1 MTFLDRIKE
10 TSTSTGIGTF
20 TLGGAVL
27 GYKVF
32 TNGTYKYCIVNET
45 ESEWEVGEGSVASG
59 VLTRTTIEAS
69 SNGGAAVSFS
79 AGTKYVFNTVS
90 AAYVNSLV
98 PYTGAT
104 VAVNLGSYGLTSD
117 YLQLSTTPTA
127 TGAVGRTLWNDQI
140 GSTETTL
147 KGGSVVLKNGVD
159 LVARVVNKV
168 TPAATLTKATY
179 KAVRVSGAQGQRLAI
194 AYAQANTDNNSADTI
209 GLVCETIAAN
219 QEGFIITVGQ
229 LTGINTTGSLQ
240 GETWADGDV
249 LYLSPT
255 TAGNLTNIK
264 PTGATGH
271 IVVIGYVE
279 YAHAIN
285 GSIYVKI
292 MNGWELD
299 ELHNVY
305 INAVANN
312 DVLVYE
318 SSSTLWKNKSIAT
331 ILGYTPADDS
341 LVVHLAGAEN
351 ITGVKT
357 FQNALQTT
365 TGNNLL
371 NTGGGNTVIGYTAD
385 PASSATY
392 KLDVNGGIKMF
403 GVHLI
408 QSNVGGGNTF
418 LTISNQAGTA
428 IATLTNGGALQ
439 FSGTATF
446 SNTIGF
452 NGKIGSSATGGIAIV
467 PGGVPSSLN
476 DSQIMLLVSAPLVD
490 YTSTYGLNE
499 QGIFLGGTYNGGQ
512 GPTRMILGPSRYYN
526 AGGTA
531 TSQWNFTIQPA
542 SGQVTDGYGSNL
554 ILAGGQGRG
563 TGTPGKFIVQT
574 STATTTGTT
583 LQTLSNRLEVDGTGQ
598 LKLNGYTSTSV
609 FTGTVAGLLGF
620 DSSGNVI
627 TSAAGVT
634 GSGTAGQITYWSGT
648 SAVTGSSN
656 LFWDATNSRLSI
668 AAGASPAYRL
678 QVHGSMRIGT
688 TAASAMYWDDTNNRL
703 GVGTSSPITS
713 LHVVGN
719 ALFAGTGGT
728 TVGISTTANF
738 LFDAVST
745 AGNIAW
751 YSQSLLSMIMPGNN
765 TGLNIFPSAA
775 NENNTTSEV
784 RVTTRKRNNGHIYQ
798 AAAATNITSGA
809 ITGAFAATG
818 TYTLDA
824 INNLNG
830 ALVSGVRI
838 AESFTAFVS
847 NHNAAYAGF
856 TFASTINQST
866 SVGLTAVTRGVYLN
880 PTLTSVVD
888 YRAIEWTNN
897 TGAGIYATGTAPNYV
912 AGNFGFQ
919 QTSPTAIA
927 DFGASTTSRSSLRIR
942 SGTAPTSPND
952 GDIWYDGTNI
962 YIRVGTTTKTFTIL

>member
-10 TSTSTGIGTF
+10 TSTSTGTGTF

-45 ESEWEVGEGSVASG
+45 ESEWEVGEGTVASG

-104 VAVNLGSYGLTSD
+104 ASVNLGAYGLTSD

-127 TGAVGRTLWNDQI
+127 TGAVGRMLWNDQI

-194 AYAQANTDNNSADTI
+194 AYAQANNDNNSADTI

-279 YAHAIN
+279 YAHANN

-312 DVLVYE
+312 QVLVYE
-318 SSSTLWKNKSIAT
+318 SATDLWKNKSIAT
-331 ILGYTPADDS
+331 ILGYTAADDS
-341 LVVHLAGAEN
+341 LIVHLAGAEN

-357 FQNALQTT
+357 FQNALKTT

-385 PASSATY
+385 PATSTLY
-392 KLDVNGGIKMF
+392 KLDVNGK
-403 GVHLI
+403 
-408 QSNVGGGNTF
+408 TK
-418 LTISNQAGTA
+418 T
-428 IATLTNGGALQ
+428 ATLLVNDGSTYSIEYNASTTNGKLL
-439 FSGTATF
+439 S
-446 SNTIGF
+446 
-452 NGKIGSSATGGIAIV
+452 KGSY
-467 PGGVPSSLN
+467 PS
-476 DSQIMLLVSAPLVD
+476 
-490 YTSTYGLNE
+490 
-499 QGIFLGGTYNGGQ
+499 F
-512 GPTRMILGPSRYYN
+512 
-526 AGGTA
+526 
-531 TSQWNFTIQPA
+531 
-542 SGQVTDGYGSNL
+542 
-554 ILAGGQGRG
+554 
-563 TGTPGKFIVQT
+563 
-574 STATTTGTT
+574 T
-583 LQTLSNRLEVDGTGQ
+583 LQTAAGQNRVNIENGGPNAIIQMWYGTTSSIYLDTNADG
-598 LKLNGYTSTSV
+598 YY
-609 FTGTVAGLLGF
+609 ALGF
-620 DSSGNVI
+620 AYGK
-627 TSAAGVT
+627 TSAPVASAILELSATNRGFLLPRMTTAQKTAITTPATSLLVYDT
-634 GSGTAGQITYWSGT
+634 DLSAFQYYSGSAWTSLGGGGGISGSGTAGQVTYWSGT

-656 LFWDATNSRLSI
+656 FTWDGTNILLGNDKGIVLSVAGTNRATKIYPTNSADNFSAIGFYPSSGTNVGQSFQVIPKGTGYSATIKSQFSIFNTDFVADATNYEVMVVRAAATAFTIASGKGGSGTVRPILLS
-668 AAGASPAYRL
+668 AGFTDGSTNANQLWLYTSGNVGINSSADGGQRL
-678 QVHGSMRIGT
+678 QVIGSMRVGT
-688 TAASAMYWDDTNNRL
+688 TAASAMYWDDTNSRL
-703 GVGTSSPITS
+703 II
-713 LHVVGN
+713 GN
-719 ALFAGTGGT
+719 
-728 TVGISTTANF
+728 
-738 LFDAVST
+738 
-745 AGNIAW
+745 
-751 YSQSLLSMIMPGNN
+751 
-765 TGLNIFPSAA
+765 
-775 NENNTTSEV
+775 
-784 RVTTRKRNNGHIYQ
+784 
-798 AAAATNITSGA
+798 TSGTA
-809 ITGAFAATG
+809 R
-818 TYTLDA
+818 LD
-824 INNLNG
+824 I
-830 ALVSGVRI
+830 
-838 AESFTAFVS
+838 
-847 NHNAAYAGF
+847 
-856 TFASTINQST
+856 
-866 SVGLTAVTRGVYLN
+866 
-880 PTLTSVVD
+880 
-888 YRAIEWTNN
+888 
-897 TGAGIYATGTAPNYV
+897 
-912 AGNFGFQ
+912 
-919 QTSPTAIA
+919 
-927 DFGASTTSRSSLRIR
+927 GASTTSAASLRIR
-942 SGTAPTSPND
+942 SGTAPTTPNE
-952 GDIWYDGTNI
+952 GDIWQDGTNI
-962 YIRVGTTTKTFTIL
+962 KIYIGGSTKTFTII

>member
-10 TSTSTGIGTF
+10 TSTSTGTGTF

-45 ESEWEVGEGSVASG
+45 ESEWEVGEGTVASS

-90 AAYVNSLV
+90 AAYVNTLV

-104 VAVNLGSYGLTSD
+104 AAVNLGAYGLTSD

-127 TGAVGRTLWNDQI
+127 SGAVGRTIWNDSI
-140 GSTETTL
+140 GSTQTTL

-209 GLVCETIAAN
+209 GLVCETIAQN

-264 PTGATGH
+264 PTGSTGH

-279 YAHAIN
+279 YSHAIN

-305 INAVANN
+305 INGVANN
-312 DVLVYE
+312 QVLVYE
-318 SSSTLWKNKSIAT
+318 STTDLWKNKSIAT

-385 PASSATY
+385 PASSF
-392 KLDVNGGIKMF
+392 KLDVNGTVKFSNGTNSIIYNGSNTGSLIWGSANLSYSGTGI
-403 GVHLI
+403 GNILI
-408 QSNVGGGNTF
+408 NANTTHSSITTGYQNTILGYQAGGNLTTGYQNVFIGKTAGTSITTGGGNLFLGYNAGRGITTGSFNIIMTYSDATLPSNVGTSAHIIPGGYELNDAVTALGSATTRMMF
-418 LTISNQAGTA
+418 FGGGYNSSLYLKSFYFGGGPFVTVPTSADITLYAPSGTG
-428 IATLTNGGALQ
+428 TNLGGAS
-439 FSGTATF
+439 FNIAAGRGT
-446 SNTIGF
+446 
-452 NGKIGSSATGGIAIV
+452 
-467 PGGVPSSLN
+467 
-476 DSQIMLLVSAPLVD
+476 
-490 YTSTYGLNE
+490 
-499 QGIFLGGTYNGGQ
+499 
-512 GPTRMILGPSRYYN
+512 
-526 AGGTA
+526 
-531 TSQWNFTIQPA
+531 
-542 SGQVTDGYGSNL
+542 
-554 ILAGGQGRG
+554 G

-583 LQTLSNRLEVDGTGQ
+583 LQTLSNRLEIDGTGQ

-627 TSAAGVT
+627 TTSASGGGIS
-634 GSGTAGQITYWSGT
+634 GSGTAGQVTYWSGT
-648 SAVTGSSN
+648 SAVTGSSTLTYTPTTSLLVN
-656 LFWDATNSRLSI
+656 NSVTASGAISRGVNFTPTLTAAANNDILIGLDVAPTFTNGAFTGVNNIGIRATGTNSVFINTLGDSSCNIFSKNNNEAILTLGSGAANSTASSSGKTYINFWKYASVGTSLGIDATGNLRYINGLGLSGTTLLSI
-668 AAGASPAYRL
+668 YSNGNISINSSTDGGQRL
-678 QVHGSMRIGT
+678 QVIGSMRVGT

-703 GVGTSSPITS
+703 VI
-713 LHVVGN
+713 GN
-719 ALFAGTGGT
+719 
-728 TVGISTTANF
+728 
-738 LFDAVST
+738 
-745 AGNIAW
+745 
-751 YSQSLLSMIMPGNN
+751 
-765 TGLNIFPSAA
+765 
-775 NENNTTSEV
+775 
-784 RVTTRKRNNGHIYQ
+784 
-798 AAAATNITSGA
+798 TSGTA
-809 ITGAFAATG
+809 R
-818 TYTLDA
+818 LD
-824 INNLNG
+824 
-830 ALVSGVRI
+830 V
-838 AESFTAFVS
+838 
-847 NHNAAYAGF
+847 
-856 TFASTINQST
+856 
-866 SVGLTAVTRGVYLN
+866 
-880 PTLTSVVD
+880 
-888 YRAIEWTNN
+888 
-897 TGAGIYATGTAPNYV
+897 
-912 AGNFGFQ
+912 
-919 QTSPTAIA
+919 
-927 DFGASTTSRSSLRIR
+927 GASTTSASALRIR
-942 SGTAPTSPND
+942 SGTAPTTPND

-962 YIRVGTTTKTFTIL
+962 YIRVGTTTKTFTII